1 MSRLNGIFLDVIGV
15 SQTTFVLGG
24 KILDA
29 ILLTQELIYNYH
41 LVSHIPK
48 CALKIDIKKVFD
60 TVSW

>member
-29 ILLTQELIYNYH
+29 ILLTQELIYNNH
-41 LVSHIPK
+41 LVSHIPR

-60 TVSW
+60 TVS